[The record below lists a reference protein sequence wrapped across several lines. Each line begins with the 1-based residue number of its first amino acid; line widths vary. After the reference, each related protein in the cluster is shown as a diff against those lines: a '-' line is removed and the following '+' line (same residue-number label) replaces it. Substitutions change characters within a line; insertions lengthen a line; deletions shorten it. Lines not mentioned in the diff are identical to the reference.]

1 MADVVDVRT
10 GPREVTEFLTLEGS
24 SPIRI
29 HTCLRCVYGEDAID
43 VRSVRLW
50 VRRFKNSKRDADDRS
65 RNSRPDTI
73 ATETTGNV
81 DAPIQEYCRITTC
94 ELCAALGKRKPAVI
108 AVTI

>member
-1 MADVVDVRT
+1 MADIVDVRT

-50 VRRFKNSKRDADDRS
+50 VRRFKNSKRDGDDRS

-73 ATETTGNV
+73 ATETTTMLMRRFRNTAV
-81 DAPIQEYCRITTC
+81 LRLVNCAPH
-94 ELCAALGKRKPAVI
+94 
-108 AVTI
+108 